1 MHIFFW
7 NKIYLIFFLTLL
19 PLLWGSGELRAE
31 LPAKRPLAFDA
42 EEALRLSQDALGRPL
57 ENYTLRNRSGNSVA
71 LNVFNGKPLL
81 LSLVYTSCY
90 HTCSVATLSLAGVV
104 EKAREALGKESFNV
118 VTVGFDTTVDNPVA
132 MAVFARQQGLD
143 KDEHW
148 FFLSGDRNTL
158 KRLVKNIGFSAVPS
172 PKGFDHLVQTTVI
185 DGNGVI
191 YRQLYGEVIPTP
203 LLVEPL
209 KNLVLGRP
217 SAKENVIQDM
227 VRRVR
232 FFCTSY
238 DPARDGYR
246 FDYSIF
252 VGMFIGA
259 MIIII
264 AFYQIFKEIRRS
276 KKLGKYY

>member
-1 MHIFFW
+1 MPIFLW
-7 NKIYLIFFLTLL
+7 NIFHLIFLLVLL
-19 PLLWGSGELRAE
+19 PLLWGSGELQAE
-31 LPAKRPLAFDA
+31 VPAKRPLAFDA
-42 EEALRLSQDALGRPL
+42 EAALRLSQDSLGHSL
-57 ENYTLRNRSGNSVA
+57 ESYTLHDRSGNGVA
-71 LNVFNGKPLL
+71 LNSFNGKPLL

-118 VTVGFDTTVDNPVA
+118 VTIGFDTSVDNPVA

-143 KDEHW
+143 KDDHW
-148 FFLSGDRNTL
+148 FFLSGDRETL
-158 KRLVKNIGFSAVPS
+158 KRLMKNVGFSAVPS

-185 DGNGVI
+185 DGNGVL
-191 YRQLYGEVIPTP
+191 YQQLYGESISTP

-209 KNLVLGRP
+209 KDLVLGRAP
-217 SAKENVIQDM
+217 AKENVVQNM

-238 DPARDGYR
+238 DPTLDGYR

-259 MIIII
+259 MIILTVS
-264 AFYQIFKEIRRS
+264 YQLFKEIRYS
-276 KKLGKYY
+276 KKLGKY